1 MANSDDPLPGRDN
14 AKPGLPAAVDSGS
27 AHGTDARSPTL
38 DTSVDI
44 PAAGLPRRIGP
55 YRVDRV
61 LGHGG
66 FGVVYLGWD
75 EVLQRQVA
83 IKVPNPQRFTSKNAR
98 AQFLHEARLAARLRH
113 PGIVVVFEAD
123 IDEEDRCYIVY
134 EFVAGAT
141 LADRIKEQNCSP
153 SAAVKLAVDI
163 ASALDA
169 AHRQSL
175 VHRDLKPANIL
186 LDEEG
191 HPRITD
197 FGLAVDDVSQREQAW
212 VVSGTPVYMAPE
224 QARGETHLLDGRT
237 DIWALGVILY
247 ELLTKRK
254 PFFGRDSQEVFKE
267 ICEREPKPLRQLA
280 PQVDRTLERI
290 VQTCLQKDPAERYS
304 SATDLLEDLRDWQRL
319 CDNPLPPTVDL
330 PGRAPPH
337 QTEPQP
343 ALRAAPMRRRRWVP
357 AAIALGVLALISVTA
372 LVASRMNLFGLG
384 DSPSSAG
391 SGDLPRA
398 FRDLPASEIKEG
410 VSYPLLTTRD
420 YERPIWPLKETTAV
434 FAVQPESESI
444 TLSTIDLGLM
454 VLGETQA
461 RAYKLD
467 FQIAQKPWAGNC
479 GIFWGLRKDS
489 DGAWI
494 FQALTLVRGN
504 ADPKTREPAFFW
516 RRQTVRADLRPEAD
530 TRLTNIGVGSDQ
542 LVVHPGLRPHKL
554 EVTIREGIPIA
565 AAWGGQPLAALQPEA
580 GLELPDAAEYVGQ
593 FGILTSGGSTNF
605 RDGHI
610 LLIDATRR

>member
-1 MANSDDPLPGRDN
+1 MATSDDPLPRRN
-14 AKPGLPAAVDSGS
+14 EPKPGVPVALDSGS
-27 AHGTDARSPTL
+27 ANGTDPRSPTL

-44 PAAGLPRRIGP
+44 PAARAGLPHRIGP

-61 LGHGG
+61 LGRGG

-113 PGIVVVFEAD
+113 PGIVVVFEAG
-123 IDEEDRCYIVY
+123 IDDEDHCYIVY

-141 LADRIKEQNCSP
+141 LADRIKEHNCSP
-153 SAAVKLAVDI
+153 SAAVKLAIDI

-186 LDEEG
+186 LDEDG

-197 FGLAVDDVSQREQAW
+197 FGLAVDEVSQREQAW

-254 PFFGRDSQEVFKE
+254 PFFGRDSQEVFQE

-330 PGRAPPH
+330 PGRAPPP
-337 QTEPQP
+337 QAAPQP
-343 ALRAAPMRRRRWVP
+343 APLRRRRWVP
-357 AAIALGVLALISVTA
+357 AAIVLGALALISVTV
-372 LVASRMNLFGLG
+372 LVASRMDLFSTGT
-384 DSPSSAG
+384 SPSSAG
-391 SGDLPRA
+391 SGDLPVA
-398 FRDLPASEIKEG
+398 FRDLSPSEIKEQ
-410 VSYPLLTTRD
+410 VWYPLLTTKE
-420 YERPIWPLKETTAV
+420 YSQPIWPTRDEKAII
-434 FAVQPESESI
+434 APQPQSESI
-444 TLSTIDLGLM
+444 TLSTIDRGLVTLGA
-454 VLGETQA
+454 TRA
-461 RAYKLD
+461 REYKL
-467 FQIAQKPWAGNC
+467 QVELAQNPWVGKC
-479 GIFWGLRKDS
+479 GIFWDLHE
-489 DGAWI
+489 DGEGATDY
-494 FQALTLVRGN
+494 QALALVETTELGKKQTFAWQRLHVHFN
-504 ADPKTREPAFFW
+504 PKSPTRFMDFPL
-516 RRQTVRADLRPEAD
+516 RAQAID
-530 TRLTNIGVGSDQ
+530 
-542 LVVHPGLRPHKL
+542 HPGVTSHLL
-554 EVTIREGIPIA
+554 EITFKAGAPRSA
-565 AAWGGQPLAALQPEA
+565 TWGGQPLSDLLQTTDEEIFPNA
-580 GLELPDAAEYVGQ
+580 TDYVGE
-593 FGILTSGGSTNF
+593 FGVFTSGGQTNF
-605 RDGHI
+605 AKARI
-610 LLIDATRR
+610 FLIDGANR